1 MRELVL
7 VGGGGHA
14 RACLDVIETTGAYRP
29 VGILDQQAMVGNT
42 LLGVPVI
49 GTDAE
54 MESLVARGVSF
65 LVAVGQIGKTEVRRR
80 LFAQL
85 VALGADLPVVIAP
98 TARVSPHATV
108 ARGTIVMHM
117 ALVGP
122 GARVGE
128 NCIINSR
135 ALVEHDALIGD
146 HCHVATGAVV
156 NGGCMVGEGSFVGSG
171 ALLRQGIRI
180 GRQTVVGMGAVVRRD
195 VADGEVVR

>member
-14 RACLDVIETTGAYRP
+14 RACLDVIEAAGYLP
-29 VGILDQQAMVGNT
+29 VGILDRDEAAGNT

-65 LVAVGQIGKTEVRRR
+65 LVAVGQIGISEVRRC

-85 VALGADLPVVIAP
+85 VALGADLPAIIAP
-98 TARVSPHATV
+98 TARVSPHAAV
-108 ARGTIVMHM
+108 GRGTIVMHI
-117 ALVGP
+117 ALIGP
-122 GARVGE
+122 AAQVGE

-135 ALVEHDALIGD
+135 ALVEHDACIGN

-156 NGGCMVGEGSFVGSG
+156 NGGCLVEEGSFIGSG
-171 ALLRQGIRI
+171 ALLKQGIRI
-180 GRQTVVGMGAVVRRD
+180 GRQAVVGMGAVVRRD